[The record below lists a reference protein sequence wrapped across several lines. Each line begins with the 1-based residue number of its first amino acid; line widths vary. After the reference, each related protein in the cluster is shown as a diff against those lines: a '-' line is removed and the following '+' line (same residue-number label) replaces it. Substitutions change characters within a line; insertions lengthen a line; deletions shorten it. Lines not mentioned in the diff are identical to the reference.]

1 MRALLKSLQQI
12 LQKHYEKLRQIDCNG
27 DYMNNRREW
36 SICRDEL
43 VSAIVSLGFPGEFGD
58 QIAKQLGSPKAMQ
71 RMTGYLNNVKP
82 HSAELIADEMISIC
96 TEIDRWKEK
105 KACEEANANYNR
117 MLWKGLFDSDSDE

>member
-1 MRALLKSLQQI
+1 
-12 LQKHYEKLRQIDCNG
+12 
-27 DYMNNRREW
+27 MNNRREW

-82 HSAELIADEMISIC
+82 HSAELIVDEMISIC
-96 TEIDRWKEK
+96 TEIDGWKEK

-117 MLWKGLFDSDSDE
+117 MLWDGLFDSDSDE